1 MEVSAMKKTLM
12 LVGLLA
18 LAATTAQAYVQPGP
32 APGVNNAPKPYRDT
46 DALRVHDDVMVP
58 QEVTTNADPN
68 GEPSPAVPE
77 PGTMALAS
85 MGLLAAGAAMRRR
98 REQQQK

>member
-1 MEVSAMKKTLM
+1 MKKTLM
-12 LVGLLA
+12 LVGMLA
-18 LAATTAQAYVQPGP
+18 VAATTAFAYVQPGP
-32 APGVNNAPKPYRDT
+32 PAPGATSGPKAYRHE

-58 QEVTTNADPN
+58 HAAVPNADPN

-98 REQQQK
+98 REQQK